1 MRPLLFIPLAF
12 LVDLRAEESSWYV
25 GGSFLVGQGQQKRT
39 ITTLEPPSSPII
51 PPQIAPQPSPETP
64 KQEPIAPPSPKPQPQ
79 EPSQPKPS
87 SPSEPSPQQP
97 DSSQPQPQEPSQKPS
112 PKPPQKPEP
121 ERPSQPQPPS
131 PEPSQPS
138 PNIQQQE
145 QQARNEYKQ
154 AVEDYR
160 QKKLDAIINAQDNNK
175 KGWEQYQTWC
185 DNQRKGGKDS
195 FNNCLYIEGPN
206 AEKYQQAY
214 NRIFNSE
221 NDPKSALPPCPIP
234 DNYPNFPMPQGYNN
248 ETLMNQN
255 CYTKDPIVFASLARL
270 SMPNMTNSLYSLL
283 NNKRNQTASS
293 LVSVSSQNSQT
304 SQNPTA
310 ITTTTKQTS
319 VHYGGSVALGYKYF
333 FKPRFGLR
341 GYINL
346 EYLYTNTYFS
356 SSNILYGGGAD
367 FLANIIDN
375 NDKKSMVFGV
385 FAGVNIAGNTSIT
398 QIKNHNASNTKF
410 DAFLHTGLRFVFNG
424 MHEFNLGVRVP
435 FIKNPSV
442 SLKTK
447 DKTYEVQNDMFYSL
461 FVSYYYLF

>member
-1 MRPLLFIPLAF
+1 MKFCNIFLKQQQALGGGRIMRPLLLIPLVF
-12 LVDLRAEESSWYV
+12 LTDLRAEESSWYV
-25 GGSFLVGQGQQKRT
+25 GGSFLIGQGEQKRT

-51 PPQIAPQPSPETP
+51 PPQIAPQP
-64 KQEPIAPPSPKPQPQ
+64 QPQPA
-79 EPSQPKPS
+79 
-87 SPSEPSPQQP
+87 
-97 DSSQPQPQEPSQKPS
+97 PQPQEPSQKPS

-121 ERPSQPQPPS
+121 EKPSQPQPQPPN
-131 PEPSQPS
+131 PEPSQPN
-138 PNIQQQE
+138 PDAQKE
-145 QQARNEYKQ
+145 QQIKEQYTK
-154 AVEDYR
+154 AVEKYR
-160 QKKLDAIINAQDNNK
+160 DDKNNALENAQK
-175 KGWEQYQTWC
+175 Q
-185 DNQRKGGKDS
+185 
-195 FNNCLYIEGPN
+195 PN
-206 AEKYQQAY
+206 WEKYQKYCEGQVKKGQKLYDCYSVQGPNYQQDEQVY
-214 NRIFNSE
+214 NRLFNSE
-221 NDPKSALPPCPIP
+221 QDPSSALPSCPLVQSSTPISP
-234 DNYPNFPMPQGYNN
+234 NYSNDALANY
-248 ETLMNQN
+248 N
-255 CYTKDPIVFASLARL
+255 CYFNWPKNNPGPIIPTALPDGVPTGLATLFSYFHRFL
-270 SMPNMTNSLYSLL
+270 ANVPNKANT
-283 NNKRNQTASS
+283 
-293 LVSVSSQNSQT
+293 SQN

-385 FAGVNIAGNTSIT
+385 FAGVNVAGNTSIT
-398 QIKNHNASNTKF
+398 QIKNHNVSNTKF

>member
-1 MRPLLFIPLAF
+1 MRPLLLIPLAF
-12 LVDLRAEESSWYV
+12 LTDLRAEESSWYV
-25 GGSFLVGQGQQKRT
+25 GGSFLIGQGEQKRT

-51 PPQIAPQPSPETP
+51 PPQIAPQPSPEIP
-64 KQEPIAPPSPKPQPQ
+64 KQEPIAPPSPK
-79 EPSQPKPS
+79 
-87 SPSEPSPQQP
+87 
-97 DSSQPQPQEPSQKPS
+97 PQPQEPSQKPS

-121 ERPSQPQPPS
+121 EKPSQPQPPS

-138 PNIQQQE
+138 PDAQQQE
-145 QQARNEYKQ
+145 QAKQQYESIVKNYWNEK
-154 AVEDYR
+154 
-160 QKKLDAIINAQDNNK
+160 NK
-175 KGWEQYQTWC
+175 ALETASDTYPQIYSRFQTWC
-185 DNQRKGGKDS
+185 DNQKTKLGDTLY
-195 FNNCLYIEGPN
+195 NCLNIQGPN
-206 AEKYQQAY
+206 YLKYQTYY
-214 NRIFNSE
+214 NGLFNEGTAKGAEIPACPSVPFGFPTSP
-221 NDPKSALPPCPIP
+221 NYSDSALE
-234 DNYPNFPMPQGYNN
+234 NYNCYYNN
-248 ETLMNQN
+248 IKNKPGAIIPTTLPEGVP
-255 CYTKDPIVFASLARL
+255 TGLATLFSYFHRFL
-270 SMPNMTNSLYSLL
+270 ANVPNKANT
-283 NNKRNQTASS
+283 
-293 LVSVSSQNSQT
+293 SQNSQ
-304 SQNPTA
+304 NLTA

-319 VHYGGSVALGYKYF
+319 VHYGGSVAFGYKYF